1 MWLFRRDW
9 SFARAMKF
17 CTGLPIVQY
26 FLSPRFFWSSLVNI
40 QFYIGDGLEE
50 GITYSLVESVEEVEC
65 DRVKEELVVSYSRW
79 LVLLLEDLVVVD
91 RELQVVSTVSIVGVC
106 QIYDQCECY
115 SQRRLQKQFL
125 GVYASLKRPVIFY
138 YIIVMYYCIIN

>member
-1 MWLFRRDW
+1 M
-9 SFARAMKF
+9 
-17 CTGLPIVQY
+17 
-26 FLSPRFFWSSLVNI
+26 NI

-65 DRVKEELVVSYSRW
+65 DRVEEELVVSYSRW

-106 QIYDQCECY
+106 
-115 SQRRLQKQFL
+115 
-125 GVYASLKRPVIFY
+125 
-138 YIIVMYYCIIN
+138 